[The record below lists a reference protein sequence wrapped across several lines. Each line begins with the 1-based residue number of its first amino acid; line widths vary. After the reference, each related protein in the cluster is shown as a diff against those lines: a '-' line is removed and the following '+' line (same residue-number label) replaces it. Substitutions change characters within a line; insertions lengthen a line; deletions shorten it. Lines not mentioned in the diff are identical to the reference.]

1 MYNRLMIEIRKNTLD
16 TNSFIEIYSSV
27 GWDCPNADQI
37 SRAINN
43 TLVSFV
49 AYDGDKPIGMIRL
62 LGDKSMCYLIKNL
75 AVSPNYQGKGKE
87 NKSIGKMLLEVC
99 FEYIKEN
106 LNEGEEADVEL
117 ISTLE
122 GKNFY
127 IRNGFQERPC
137 SFFGPGMY
145 MCIKK

>member
-1 MYNRLMIEIRKNTLD
+1 MEIKANSLD
-16 TNSFIEIYSSV
+16 TNTFIQIYNAV
-27 GWDCPNADQI
+27 GWDCPSKEQV
-37 SRAINN
+37 SRALNN

-49 AYDGDKPIGMIRL
+49 AYDDQEPVGMIRL

-75 AVSPNYQGKGKE
+75 AVLPDYQGRGKSD
-87 NKSIGKMLLEVC
+87 KSIGKMLLEAC
-99 FEYIKEN
+99 FDYIKDN
-106 LNEGEEADVEL
+106 LKQGEEADVEL

-127 IRNGFQERPC
+127 LRNGFSERPC

>member
-1 MYNRLMIEIRKNTLD
+1 MVIKKDILD
-16 TNSFIEIYSSV
+16 TSTFISIYESV
-27 GWDCPNADQI
+27 GWDCPNKSQVNKALE
-37 SRAINN
+37 N

-49 AYDGDKPIGMIRL
+49 AYDGEKPIGMIRL

-75 AVSPNYQGKGKE
+75 AVLPEYQGKGKDG
-87 NKSIGKMLLEVC
+87 KSVGKMLLEAC

-127 IRNGFQERPC
+127 LRNGFAERPC